1 MKVDLTASG
10 AGVTTSTTTTFVSG
24 IPSNEV
30 SYQALTVTGGLASFT
45 APAATMTPSGNG
57 AVKKAMVTGL
67 PLGAAAVVA
76 ALL

>member
-57 AVKKAMVTGL
+57 AVKQAMVTGL
-67 PLGAAAVVA
+67 PLGAAVVVA